1 MKSILFV
8 LVFYLYVTKK
18 HQCVTQMNGHRTVRK
33 SENLGGK
40 VEILGI
46 LIEKVLPKSVG
57 GEGAIAPLASCFL
70 RP

>member
-1 MKSILFV
+1 MKYILFV

-18 HQCVTQMNGHRTVRK
+18 NQIFTQMIGHRTVGR

-46 LIEKVLPKSVG
+46 LMEKVLPKSMCHS
-57 GEGAIAPLASCFL
+57 EYMN
-70 RP
+70 RQ